1 MQVAF
6 AHNEQQKKAR
16 LLLLQQKA
24 ESEIEAKTP
33 PPPPAANTTTT
44 SPAAET
50 SVETAETEEPLTPT
64 SVLAPAAA
72 ATEDSDAAAEEQPP
86 NGTGSSDGSSDGG
99 SVTPLAPAA
108 APESSIAVKPQP
120 EQMVDDYGLFE
131 VCSRQSSLPASLDE
145 KQQSH
150 QQRVKA
156 KQPVGLINT
165 GNSCYA
171 SSTLQCLLATA
182 PLAAYLRSDAHSIS
196 CCKPNPSTWCLLC
209 ELSTLAQRTQLS
221 QSLDRD
227 PVNPRDITRNIRRL
241 CSSMVPGRQEDAHEL
256 FCKLLECMAGVSIAA
271 AGGKKHLSPCSQET
285 TLAHHLFGGYT
296 RNSTTCTECDNVSQ
310 VFQSM
315 SDLQLDIDPSMGS
328 VEACLDGLFA
338 AEWFEGENMYRC
350 DRCATLV
357 RASKQLSIEVAP
369 NVLTVCLKRFGV
381 SRQGK
386 NKQMVAYPLR
396 LSLDRYLADSAMD
409 EGPADYRL
417 FAVLVHVDKLGSTT
431 SGHYI
436 ALVCGD
442 DGRWWKCDDD
452 EVDEISAAKA
462 LSFCA
467 YLLFY
472 IRDTP
477 RPAPTMK
484 PQAVVAVAVAA
495 APDPSALE
503 EQDAK
508 QRVVAHN
515 GVGNGNRHSSAE
527 HALHAADGATA
538 SQPVQDPASTS
549 PGRVPSDTTDSPVP
563 VQRVKPRKV
572 PKQAPAQQPLSTF
585 PEPRHF
591 FKTIKPTSPT
601 SIPVADSS
609 LSKPT
614 TTLANPTT
622 TAVIASDAGSSAG
635 TLPATLYVNLSG
647 IRSVNDVQLCV
658 VGKHL
663 HLVAKVGVQAATL
676 SPHPTASSSDDG
688 GDESG
693 GEASAGIDIPIH
705 SNGRIN
711 GGGVPIV
718 HGNGSSTSNSGSSN
732 EAVPVE
738 QQCLVLH
745 LVLKQQAVLKQ
756 CSLRMKSG
764 QLKVQLGAVSASAKK
779 HRKKREAKQAG
790 KTGAQDTNGLS
801 SSNGDGPSQ
810 SCLLVESY
818 SAASSSN
825 SDNGQLED
833 SLC

>member
-1 MQVAF
+1 M
-6 AHNEQQKKAR
+6 
-16 LLLLQQKA
+16 
-24 ESEIEAKTP
+24 
-33 PPPPAANTTTT
+33 
-44 SPAAET
+44 
-50 SVETAETEEPLTPT
+50 VEGPK
-64 SVLAPAAA
+64 PAAA
-72 ATEDSDAAAEEQPP
+72 AAEDTGAAAEQPP
-86 NGTGSSDGSSDGG
+86 ICSGSSDGG
-99 SVTPLAPAA
+99 SDGGSVTALVPAA
-108 APESSIAVKPQP
+108 APESSSAAKPQP

-131 VCSRQSSLPASLDE
+131 VCSQQSSLPASLDA
-145 KQQSH
+145 KQPSH
-150 QQRVKA
+150 PQRVKA

-182 PLAAYLRSDAHSIS
+182 PPRRLPPLRRALHQLLQAH
-196 CCKPNPSTWCLLC
+196 PLHL
-209 ELSTLAQRTQLS
+209 LS

-227 PVNPRDITRNIRRL
+227 PVNPRDITRNIRKL

-271 AGGKKHLSPCSQET
+271 AGGKTHLSPCSQET

-296 RNSTTCTECDNVSQ
+296 RNSTTCAECDNVSR

-315 SDLQLDIDPSMGS
+315 SDLQLDIGPSMGS
-328 VEACLDGLFA
+328 VEACLEGLFA

-396 LSLDRYLADSAMD
+396 LSLDRYLADAAMD
-409 EGPADYRL
+409 GGPAEYRL

-436 ALVCGD
+436 ALVCGE

-462 LSFCA
+462 LAYCA

-484 PQAVVAVAVAA
+484 PQAVVAVAAAAVAA
-495 APDPSALE
+495 APVPSALE

-515 GVGNGNRHSSAE
+515 GVSNGNGHSSAG
-527 HALHAADGATA
+527 HALHAADGVTA
-538 SQPVQDPASTS
+538 SEHVRDPASTS
-549 PGRVPSDTTDSPVP
+549 PQHVPSDTTDSPVP
-563 VQRVKPRKV
+563 VQRVKARKG

-591 FKTIKPTSPT
+591 FKTIQPIRPTP
-601 SIPVADSS
+601 IPAADSS
-609 LSKPT
+609 TSKST
-614 TTLANPTT
+614 TTPADPHTP
-622 TAVIASDAGSSAG
+622 AVIASDAGSSAG

-647 IRSVNDVQLCV
+647 IRSVSDVQLCV

-663 HLVAKVGVQAATL
+663 HLVAKVDVQAAL
-676 SPHPTASSSDDG
+676 VAPPPTASSSDGG
-688 GDESG
+688 GDERG
-693 GEASAGIDIPIH
+693 GEASAGVLDIPIH
-705 SNGRIN
+705 CNGRIN
-711 GGGVPIV
+711 GGGVPVI
-718 HGNGSSTSNSGSSN
+718 HGDGSSTSDSGSSK
-732 EAVPVE
+732 EAAPVE

-756 CSLRMKSG
+756 CSLRIKSG

-790 KTGAQDTNGLS
+790 KAIPAQDTNGLS
-801 SSNGDGPSQ
+801 SSNGDGPTL
-810 SCLLVESY
+810 SCLLIESY

-833 SLC
+833 CVC